1 MSCTRRSGSS
11 SAASPATSRMDRL
24 KSFLRDLR
32 RHSSSSR
39 SGCGAAPRTRAS
51 TTSNEFKFQV
61 NWTFRGPLISDKS
74 ALVDELRRTI
84 RDVNN
89 FPKPGIVFK
98 DVTPVLL
105 DARLFARTV
114 QLMAEPYRDARVT
127 RVVSIESRGF
137 LFGAPIALELGAG
150 LVPIRKP
157 GKLPAATQRIEYAL
171 EYGTDALEMHHDAV
185 QPGDRVMV
193 VDDVLATGGTANA
206 AAQLVGGTGAAVVGF
221 SFLIELDFL
230 KGRQRLQGR
239 RVEALLHYA

>member
-1 MSCTRRSGSS
+1 M
-11 SAASPATSRMDRL
+11 
-24 KSFLRDLR
+24 
-32 RHSSSSR
+32 
-39 SGCGAAPRTRAS
+39 
-51 TTSNEFKFQV
+51 
-61 NWTFRGPLISDKS
+61 ISDKS
-74 ALVDELRRTI
+74 TLVDELRRTI

-114 QLMAEPYRDARVT
+114 QLMAEPYRDARIT

-171 EYGTDALEMHHDAV
+171 EYGTDALEMHHHAV

>member
-1 MSCTRRSGSS
+1 LT
-11 SAASPATSRMDRL
+11 
-24 KSFLRDLR
+24 
-32 RHSSSSR
+32 
-39 SGCGAAPRTRAS
+39 
-51 TTSNEFKFQV
+51 
-61 NWTFRGPLISDKS
+61 SDKS
-74 ALVDELRRTI
+74 LLIEDLRRTI
-84 RDVNN
+84 RDVHD

-105 DARLFARTV
+105 DVKLFGRAV
-114 QLMAEPYRDARVT
+114 KLMVEPYRDARIT
-127 RVVSIESRGF
+127 RVVAIESRGF

-157 GKLPAATQRIEYAL
+157 GKLPAATQRVEYAL

-185 QPGDRVMV
+185 QPGDRVLI

-206 AAQLVGGTGAAVVGF
+206 AAQLVAGTGAAVMGF
-221 SFLIELDFL
+221 TFLIELEFL